1 MFSSHVVANLK
12 IGAIYALFP
21 ESFCDKNLA
30 IWKVFAFCDTVCD
43 TGVDNIGLPVIMTI
57 LEWTILQ
64 WTILEWAILEWT
76 ILGYLWSWQYRSKPY
91 WEVTCDHDNAGGRS
105 PLFGRHTAWE
115 TRPAT
120 AGHPWTATLGAQLSN
135 TPAGHFKNH
144 EQSSFK
150 GPWFQAAYFD

>member
-1 MFSSHVVANLK
+1 MGHLRRLKNIISQANL
-12 IGAIYALFP
+12 GANQGGACFNKGVLYVN
-21 ESFCDKNLA
+21 EDRC
-30 IWKVFAFCDTVCD
+30 VVCD

-144 EQSSFK
+144 EQSILK